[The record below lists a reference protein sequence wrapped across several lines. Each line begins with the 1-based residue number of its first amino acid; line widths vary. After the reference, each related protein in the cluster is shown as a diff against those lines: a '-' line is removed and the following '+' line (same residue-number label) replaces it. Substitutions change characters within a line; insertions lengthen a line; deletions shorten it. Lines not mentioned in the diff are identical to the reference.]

1 MDQEELAFDQAARRI
16 RDALAGREPR
26 RLSLPTLRRA
36 AVLVPVL
43 RRAEG
48 PTLLFTRR
56 SDGLKKHRGEISFPG
71 GHLEGPEDARA
82 AALRE
87 AFEEVA
93 LDPGAVE
100 VVGDLD
106 DRPSVTQYLVTPVVG
121 LVADAPERF
130 GREAREVEE
139 IFEVPLA
146 RLLEADALRFEWWD
160 GSRIPAGAAPRP
172 LLDLGDEEVDR
183 ERGRYR
189 VYFFDRVA
197 GPGRVIW
204 GLTARILKDLLDRAF
219 AQPLSRPQG
228 EPSSRRGAAGG
239 PDAR

>member
-1 MDQEELAFDQAARRI
+1 MGQGERAFDQARRRI
-16 RDALAGREPR
+16 REALASRAPR
-26 RLSLPTLRRA
+26 RISLPSFQRA

-43 RRAEG
+43 RRDEG

-56 SDGLKKHRGEISFPG
+56 ADGLRRHRGEISFPG
-71 GHLEGPEDARA
+71 GHLEAAEDACA

-87 AFEEVA
+87 AHEEVA

-121 LVADAPERF
+121 LVADPPERF
-130 GREAREVEE
+130 GRDEREVEE
-139 IFEVPLA
+139 VFEVPLA
-146 RLLEADALRFEWWD
+146 RLLDPRALRFEWWD
-160 GSRIPAGAAPRP
+160 GSRIPPGAPRRP
-172 LLDLGDEEVDR
+172 LLDLDDEEVDR

-189 VYFFDRVA
+189 VYFFEDAA

-204 GLTARILKDLLDRAF
+204 GLTARVLKDLLDRAF
-219 AQPLSRPQG
+219 AFAS
-228 EPSSRRGAAGG
+228 
-239 PDAR
+239 